1 MVRQDLKSGMKNEAR
16 SLQTDENDGVFHA
29 ATQHPRHRLMPPLE
43 LEEDFFGA
51 IIVDTMPDKA

>member
-1 MVRQDLKSGMKNEAR
+1 MKNEAR
-16 SLQTDENDGVFHA
+16 SLQTDENDGVFHP